1 MDELAHFFGHLFD
14 SSSWPPR
21 WHCGVWTDFH
31 GWVYIISNLLIWSA
45 YFAIPIVIVKFVVQK
60 ANTQFTKLYFLFAAF
75 ILACGLTHLLD
86 AVAFWVPM
94 YRFNALVLFVTAII
108 SWITVYNLIKLMP
121 VAFSLK
127 TQKEFE
133 FEIEQKNHAE
143 NEVRKLN
150 TQLEDMVASRTAEI
164 VNYKYALDES
174 AIVAITDQKGII
186 QHVNDNFCK
195 ISKYTREELLGRDH
209 RIINSEYH
217 PKEYIRDLWVTIANG
232 KIWKGELKNKAKDG
246 TIYWVDTTIVPFL
259 NDEGKPYQYMAIR
272 ADITKRKES
281 EEREQ
286 KLKDELSRSEVR
298 FRSMVHNIAD
308 IITLVD
314 EEGKIKYESSSIK
327 QVLGYDE
334 KELLGKSIFELMHP
348 DDIDFIATEFAKNT
362 QDDGNGPLVE
372 FRYLNKE
379 GKYIY
384 MEAQGSNQI
393 NNPHIRA
400 VVVNSRDI
408 TKRKEAEKEREL
420 LIEELTRNNKDLQ
433 QFSYI
438 TSHNLRAPIANLL
451 GLVEAYNRDN
461 PADEFNKVVIDGVA
475 TATNQINNTLHD
487 LIEVVTIRG
496 NTGINRE
503 LLKFDVEFSKI
514 LNSVI
519 NLVNQSGAHITVDF
533 ENAPEISYNKT
544 YLESILLNLITNA
557 IKYKSPKRPL
567 QVKVRTYINGN
578 KTVLE
583 FEDNGLGIDLNRYSD
598 RLFGLYQRFHGNHD
612 SKGLGLY
619 IVNSQVTAMGG
630 KIAVES
636 TPDVG
641 TKFIINLN

>member
-60 ANTQFTKLYFLFAAF
+60 ANTQFTKLYLLFAAF